1 MTLYQIVML
10 VLLIACNVFWYW
22 VANGLTKHAYYR
34 GMQDGAQMLMKGIT
48 REINANKEEK
58 K

>member
-10 VLLIACNVFWYW
+10 LLLIACNIFWYW

-34 GMQDGAQMLMKGIT
+34 GMQDGAQLLMKGIT
-48 REINANKEEK
+48 REIKEKEK
-58 K
+58 E